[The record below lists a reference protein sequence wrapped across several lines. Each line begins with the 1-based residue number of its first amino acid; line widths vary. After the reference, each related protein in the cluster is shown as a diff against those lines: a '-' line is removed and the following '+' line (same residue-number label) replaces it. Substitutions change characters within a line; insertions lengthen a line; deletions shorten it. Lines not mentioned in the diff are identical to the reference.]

1 MLMYDNDL
9 GRPVWRRV
17 PEDRKLIRFMRTPFT
32 PPGASPT
39 PIGV

>member
-9 GRPVWRRV
+9 SRTVWRGTRGG
-17 PEDRKLIRFMRTPFT
+17 RKLIRFMRTPFT